1 MIDAIQTDLSKE
13 ASDFL
18 LELAQG
24 KYDREVTMI
33 RRALINLAPIWP
45 PANGIL
51 HGLDVLIWVN
61 HETAPTGGVVPDG
74 RGGYVPAS
82 NTRIG
87 RDGNFL

>member
-1 MIDAIQTDLSKE
+1 MIDAIQSDLSKQ

-61 HETAPTGGVVPDG
+61 RKTAPTGGVVPDG

-82 NTRIG
+82 NSRIG
-87 RDGNFL
+87 PDGNFL